1 MLTLIVENFDN
12 NNKDDI
18 KIYISDKT
26 TVQSSLSLK
35 KNDTL
40 KQATLHAR
48 KLSIVYSY
56 FAIKRNFIMR

>member
-1 MLTLIVENFDN
+1 MLTLIVENFD

-40 KQATLHAR
+40 IQATLHAR